1 MHRFFV
7 DPDIIRADELSISG
21 SDVRHIRDVLRLK
34 PGDKILTVDGTGA
47 EYEVALESIGRD
59 QVTGRIIGK
68 NTVTRETKLQLTV
81 AQAVPKSDK
90 MDTVIR
96 MGTELGVKE
105 FIPVITERVVVQG
118 NFEHK
123 LARWRRICVESCKQS
138 GRTVIPE
145 VREPVKF
152 PELVRDLKDWQ
163 LAVIP
168 WEVHKGESLK
178 DVIKDT
184 SITEVI
190 VFIGPEGGFSHE
202 EAELAKSAGVVPVS
216 LGSRILRTDT
226 AAVAAT
232 ANIMQIFS
240 EI

>member
-7 DPDIIRADELSISG
+7 DPDIIRTDELKISG

-34 PGDKILTVDGTGA
+34 PGDKIQAVDGTGT
-47 EYEVALESIGRD
+47 EYEVALQTIGRD
-59 QVTGRIIGK
+59 LVTGRIIGK

-81 AQAVPKSDK
+81 AQAVPKADK

-105 FIPVITERVVVQG
+105 FIPVLTERVVVQG

-123 LARWRRICVESCKQS
+123 LARWRRISVESCKQS

-152 PELVRDLKDWQ
+152 AELVKSAKSWQ
-163 LAVIP
+163 LAV
-168 WEVHKGESLK
+168 
-178 DVIKDT
+178 
-184 SITEVI
+184 
-190 VFIGPEGGFSHE
+190 
-202 EAELAKSAGVVPVS
+202 
-216 LGSRILRTDT
+216 
-226 AAVAAT
+226 
-232 ANIMQIFS
+232 
-240 EI
+240 

>member
-7 DPDIIRADELSISG
+7 DPEIIRADEVVISG

-34 PGDKILTVDGTGA
+34 PGDKIQAVDGTGA
-47 EYEVALESIGRD
+47 EYEVALEVIGKDR
-59 QVTGRIIGK
+59 VAGRIIGK
-68 NTVTRETKLQLTV
+68 NTVTRETKINLTI
-81 AQAVPKSDK
+81 AQAIPKSDK
-90 MDTVIR
+90 MDTIIR

-105 FIPVITERVVVQG
+105 FIPVISERVVVQG

-123 LARWRRICVESCKQS
+123 LARWKRIAVESCKQS

-145 VREPVKF
+145 VQPAEKF
-152 PELVRDLKDWQ
+152 AELVKRASGWQ
-163 LAVIP
+163 LALIP

-184 SITEVI
+184 AVTEVI

-202 EAELAKSAGVVPVS
+202 EAELAKGAGVIPVS

-226 AAVAAT
+226 AAIAAA
-232 ANIMQIFS
+232 ANIMQIFN